1 MQSSK
6 CALVGATS
14 KYRVNEERKEKKED
28 GKGETRWCE
37 PAPGRIA
44 GWQVDNMGIWQ
55 DAMRTEQMG
64 ECGKCKSVNVEK
76 SKSRKGKKMFPNRD
90 SNPGLLGESQP
101 S

>member
-1 MQSSK
+1 MREVQSSK

-64 ECGKCKSVNVEK
+64 ECGKCKSLNVEK
-76 SKSRKGKKMFPNRD
+76 SKRQKDVPK
-90 SNPGLLGESQP
+90 PGLEPGSAG
-101 S
+101 

>member
-14 KYRVNEERKEKKED
+14 KYRVNEERKEKKDE

-44 GWQVDNMGIWQ
+44 GWQDSRMAIWQ
-55 DAMRTEQMG
+55 DAMRTEQMCEG
-64 ECGKCKSVNVEK
+64 GKCKSLNVEK
-76 SKSRKGKKMFPNRD
+76 SKMRKGKKMFPNRD
-90 SNPGLLGESQP
+90 SNPGLLGESQL